1 MREILRWPLW
11 IWLLV
16 LGLDFSIVLAIWAA
30 LGNSATWFSLFI
42 SILLSG
48 FFYQFTKLK
57 IEVINETLYVGRAN
71 IEKRHLGAIENL
83 NDEQMR
89 YLRGPGMNPAAF
101 LALRFWVKGGVKI
114 TVNDQRDPTPYWLV
128 STKNPE
134 KLIEAIRN

>member
-1 MREILRWPLW
+1 M
-11 IWLLV
+11 
-16 LGLDFSIVLAIWAA
+16 LAIWAA
-30 LGNSATWFSLFI
+30 LGNSATWFALFM

-57 IEVINETLYVGRAN
+57 IEVTNETLYVGRAN
-71 IEKRHLGAIENL
+71 IEKHYLGAIENL

-89 YLRGPGMNPAAF
+89 YLRGPGINPAAF

-134 KLIEAIRN
+134 KLIEALKN